1 MVTVTLG
8 LERWGKR
15 FQIWKV
21 RSLKQINKWE
31 EDRDKIKGKE
41 IERQQS
47 EGKRGRGGENEE

>member
-8 LERWGKR
+8 LERWGER

-21 RSLKQINKWE
+21 RSLKQINEWE

-41 IERQQS
+41 TERQQS